1 MGSRLSRTSSR
12 PAYAAE
18 TPVAK
23 LMNRRKTSGKVGSS
37 DRLRP
42 RFVDGQ
48 PNGHHSCGVRWGR
61 WVGCLGFVASLGV
74 AGRAFADTLHDIT
87 VPFQAA
93 LQGGS
98 YVGAVGLIFVAGLAT
113 SLTPCVYPM
122 IAITVSVFGARQAP
136 SRLRAALLSTS
147 FVLGIAALL
156 TPLGIISALTGAAFG
171 SALASPW
178 VVGTLAALFAVMA
191 LSMFGLFDLTLPS
204 SVQKRL
210 TRAGGFGLR
219 GAFALG
225 FVNGLIAAPCTGPV
239 LAVLLTWVATT
250 GNVAF
255 GALALF
261 VYAIGIGLLFWF
273 VGTFAI
279 TLPKSGRWVEWTK
292 SAFGVAMLAL
302 AFYYL
307 RSVLSFP
314 HPAVRDDLWLAI
326 AIGLLLGGVSM
337 GAIHLSFHHSASA
350 ARIRKALGIAA
361 CVAGILG
368 IVGWSEALPP
378 GTHIDWTEDFQAA
391 KLRALSEE
399 RPMLIDFGADWCGAC
414 QELERDVLSDPR
426 VVAEAR
432 RFVAIRVDLSADE
445 ATDEKWALLKD
456 YNQPGLP
463 FVVLH
468 RSDGSEAVRVTG
480 LLGSEE
486 FLEMMSAVR

>member
-1 MGSRLSRTSSR
+1 M
-12 PAYAAE
+12 
-18 TPVAK
+18 
-23 LMNRRKTSGKVGSS
+23 
-37 DRLRP
+37 
-42 RFVDGQ
+42 
-48 PNGHHSCGVRWGR
+48 RWGT
-61 WVGCLGFVASLGV
+61 WVGWLGFVA
-74 AGRAFADTLHDIT
+74 AWTAHGRASADVLSDIR
-87 VPFQAA
+87 VPFEAA
-93 LQGGS
+93 LHGGS
-98 YVGAVGLIFVAGLAT
+98 YLGAVGLIFLAGLAT

-136 SRLRAALLSTS
+136 SRVQAAWLSTS
-147 FVLGIAALL
+147 FVLGIAALF

-178 VVGTLAALFAVMA
+178 VVGTLAAVFAIMA

-204 SVQKRL
+204 SVQARL
-210 TRAGGFGLR
+210 ARAGGFGAR

-261 VYAIGIGLLFWF
+261 VYALGIGLLFWF

-292 SAFGVAMLAL
+292 SAFGIAMLAL

-307 RSVLSFP
+307 RSLLPFP
-314 HPAVRDDLWLAI
+314 RPAVRDDLWLAM
-326 AIGLLLGGVSM
+326 AMGLLVGGVLV
-337 GAIHLSFHHSASA
+337 GAIHLSFHQSAGA
-350 ARIRKALGIAA
+350 ARIRKAIGVTA

-368 IVGWSEALPP
+368 IVGWAEALPP
-378 GTHIDWTEDFQAA
+378 GSHIDWAEDFQAA
-391 KLRALSEE
+391 KSRALNEE

-426 VVAEAR
+426 VVAAAQ
-432 RFVAIRVDLSADE
+432 RFVTVRVDLSADE
-445 ATDEKWALLKD
+445 ATDQKWALLKD
-456 YNQPGLP
+456 YDQLGLP
-463 FVVLH
+463 FVVMH
-468 RSDGSEAVRVTG
+468 HSDGSEAVRVTG
-480 LLGSEE
+480 LLESEE
-486 FLEMMSAVR
+486 FLQMMSAVR